1 MISLILVVLAGIL
14 NAAMDII
21 VSAIRYNKSVFMMLP
36 KKWET
41 FFDSTVSW
49 KNKWKNGDP
58 NQGEKF
64 FGSSTFLVW
73 TTDAWHLAKTTML
86 FLLSMAITFYTPLV
100 NKNIDI
106 FIYWIVFGFTF
117 EMFFSKFFMK
127 KNKV

>member
-1 MISLILVVLAGIL
+1 MISLILVILAGIL

-21 VSAIRYNKSVFMMLP
+21 VSTIRYNKSIFTMLP
-36 KKWET
+36 KTWEP

-73 TTDAWHLAKTTML
+73 TTDAWHLANTTML
-86 FLLSMAITFYTPLV
+86 FLLSMAITFYSPLV
-100 NKNIDI
+100 NKNVDI
-106 FIYWIVFGFTF
+106 FIYWIIFGFTF

-127 KNKV
+127 K